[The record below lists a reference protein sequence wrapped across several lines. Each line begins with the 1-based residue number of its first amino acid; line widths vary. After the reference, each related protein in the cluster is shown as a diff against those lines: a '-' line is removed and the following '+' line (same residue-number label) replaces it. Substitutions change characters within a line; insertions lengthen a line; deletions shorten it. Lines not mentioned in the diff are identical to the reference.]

1 MKFDFKGN
9 PNLQT
14 GITDFIQY
22 LKAVEVNQKW
32 LYHGLSVTIDPTV
45 DYSNEN
51 VLVRWLDEN
60 EGFNDKIILSSLHE
74 FKTLFKPKQL
84 C

>member
-22 LKAVEVNQKW
+22 LKVVEVNQKW
-32 LYHGLSVTIDPTV
+32 LYQGLTVTIDPTV
-45 DYSNEN
+45 DYVNGN

-74 FKTLFKPKQL
+74 FKTLFKPK
-84 C
+84 

>member
-14 GITDFIQY
+14 CITDFIQY
-22 LKAVEVNQKW
+22 LKVVEVNQKW
-32 LYHGLSVTIDPTV
+32 LYQGLTVTIDPTV

-74 FKTLFKPKQL
+74 FKTLFKPK
-84 C
+84 